1 MSLSGASG
9 LSFEV
14 QGVRVGLLC
23 AQLEQPDFGAFYRT
37 PKPKFFIFE
46 QDDVSLL
53 LGTNRW
59 LDFAARLQDGAGPAA
74 VIRVTGDHQG
84 MLTRPASIAQGIL
97 QAATAPLL

>member
-1 MSLSGASG
+1 M
-9 LSFEV
+9 
-14 QGVRVGLLC
+14 C
-23 AQLEQPDFGAFYRT
+23 AQLEFLDFSAFYST

-59 LDFAARLQDGAGPAA
+59 LDFAARLQDGAGLAT
-74 VIRVTGDHQG
+74 VITVTGDHQG

-97 QAATAPLL
+97 QAAMALL

>member
-1 MSLSGASG
+1 M
-9 LSFEV
+9 
-14 QGVRVGLLC
+14 RVGVLC